1 MHIVYQ
7 SYQVHFLHIHDMQEE
22 YDLEN
27 YERFLGDLNTTEGG
41 HWEKIQKRT
50 ATLFQ
55 VLMDG
60 DLKELVFVLKHY
72 PKYIEIVCEHFRYLY
87 NYSETVADI
96 YAASKLLT
104 ISEQYHQKQFVRN
117 LLRKLQ
123 KIDEYDISKIK
134 SFLEKLLSNQDK
146 IHPIILS
153 YYKTQIQ
160 YNIEKSNYHI
170 LQIKMVEKNLSK
182 LNTDDSYDFSASD
195 RDATLDIPYMN

>member
-1 MHIVYQ
+1 ME
-7 SYQVHFLHIHDMQEE
+7 EE

-27 YERFLGDLNTTEGG
+27 YEQFLGDLNTTEGGG

-117 LLRKLQ
+117 LVRKLE
-123 KIDEYDISKIK
+123 KIDEYDISKLK
-134 SFLEKLLSNQDK
+134 SFLEKLLANQNQ

-153 YYKTQIQ
+153 YYKTQMQ
-160 YNIEKSNYHI
+160 YNINNGNYHI
-170 LQIKMVEKNLSK
+170 LQIKMVEKSLTK
-182 LNTDDSYDFSASD
+182 LITDDSYDFSASD
-195 RDATLDIPYMN
+195 RDAMLDIPYMN

>member
-1 MHIVYQ
+1 ME
-7 SYQVHFLHIHDMQEE
+7 EE

-27 YERFLGDLNTTEGG
+27 YERFLGDLTVTDGG

-60 DLKELVFVLKHY
+60 DLKELVFVLNHY

-104 ISEQYHQKQFVRN
+104 ISEKYHQKQFVRN
-117 LLRKLQ
+117 LVRKLE
-123 KIDEYDISKIK
+123 KVDEYDISKLK
-134 SFLEKLLSNQDK
+134 TFLENLLLNQDK
-146 IHPIILS
+146 IHPIILT
-153 YYKTQIQ
+153 YYKTQIS
-160 YNIEKSNYHI
+160 YNLSTGGYHI
-170 LQIKMVEKNLSK
+170 LQTKIVEKNLQK
-182 LNTDDSYDFSASD
+182 LITDDNYDFSATD

>member
-1 MHIVYQ
+1 MEQ
-7 SYQVHFLHIHDMQEE
+7 E

-60 DLKELVFVLKHY
+60 DLKELVFVLSHY

-117 LLRKLQ
+117 LLRKLK
-123 KIDEYDISKIK
+123 KIDEYDISKLK
-134 SFLEKLLSNQDK
+134 SFLEKLLENQEK

-170 LQIKMVEKNLSK
+170 LQIKMVEKDLSK
-182 LNTDDSYDFSASD
+182 LKTDDSYDFSASD